1 MDIIKRNVR
10 FAVEIEWYYSF
21 YKFQVQGTKEN
32 YSHPLGQL
40 MDISCAFAKLFLNLR
55 QVEYK
60 VIQGK
65 I

>member
-1 MDIIKRNVR
+1 MK
-10 FAVEIEWYYSF
+10 IEWYYGF

-40 MDISCAFAKLFLNLR
+40 MDISSSFANLFLNLR

-60 VIQGK
+60 VMQGE

>member
-1 MDIIKRNVR
+1 MK
-10 FAVEIEWYYSF
+10 IEWYYGF

-60 VIQGK
+60 VIQSK

>member
-1 MDIIKRNVR
+1 MKT
-10 FAVEIEWYYSF
+10 EWYYSF

-40 MDISCAFAKLFLNLR
+40 MDISSSFANLFLNLR

-60 VIQGK
+60 VMQGE